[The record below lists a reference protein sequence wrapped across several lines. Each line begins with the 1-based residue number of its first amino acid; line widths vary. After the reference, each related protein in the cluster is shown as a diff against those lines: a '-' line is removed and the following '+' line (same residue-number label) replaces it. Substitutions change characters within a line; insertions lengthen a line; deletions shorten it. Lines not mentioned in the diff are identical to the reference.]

1 MKGMGI
7 LDGDS
12 VLCAKTNVAN
22 NGEVVVALVDDS
34 ATVKRFYKENG
45 RYRLQPENEAMGP
58 IYVDDCEVLGRVI
71 GLMRRNIH

>member
-34 ATVKRFYKENG
+34 ATVKRFYKEKG
-45 RYRLQPENEAMGP
+45 TFRLQPENPDFEP
-58 IYVDDCEVLGRVI
+58 IISDEITILGKVI
-71 GLMRRNIH
+71 AVIRYY